1 MAPVIYYQVKKR
13 LDEPSGSS
21 SCLGR
26 ASLDFCISTLMGWDV
41 SPSQII
47 SPPPHF
53 PGSLTCA
60 HLGEDNQCKSNTS
73 CLRKELCLWTRQGRK
88 LLFHPLEQR

>member
-1 MAPVIYYQVKKR
+1 MEPVIYYQVKKR

-26 ASLDFCISTLMGWDV
+26 AFLDFCISTLMGWDV

-47 SPPPHF
+47 CPHPPPPHF
-53 PGSLTCA
+53 PNSLTCA
-60 HLGEDNQCKSNTS
+60 HLGEDN
-73 CLRKELCLWTRQGRK
+73 
-88 LLFHPLEQR
+88 

>member
-13 LDEPSGSS
+13 LDEPF
-21 SCLGR
+21 
-26 ASLDFCISTLMGWDV
+26 LDFCISTLMGWDV

-47 SPPPHF
+47 PPPPHF
-53 PGSLTCA
+53 PDSLTCA

-73 CLRKELCLWTRQGRK
+73 SLRKELCLWTRQGRK
-88 LLFHPLEQR
+88 LLFHFLEQR